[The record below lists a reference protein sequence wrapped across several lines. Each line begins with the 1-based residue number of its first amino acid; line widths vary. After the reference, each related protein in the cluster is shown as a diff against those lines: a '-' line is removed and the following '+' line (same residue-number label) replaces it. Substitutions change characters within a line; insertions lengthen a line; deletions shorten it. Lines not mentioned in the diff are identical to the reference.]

1 MHTSTLGPFTDV
13 SRLTL
18 GGGGLG
24 QIWGASSDEEAI
36 ATIAA
41 ALDAGINVIDTAP
54 TYGAC
59 EAVVGSAF
67 RGALPAGVRI
77 TTKCQLG
84 EPGLGTI
91 AAKLEESLDASLAA
105 MRLEHVDVFFLHSN
119 ICEDDTV
126 YAHGNDQRA
135 AFATPW
141 SRYVA
146 EVVPAFEDLKR
157 RERIGA
163 WGITGVGVPA
173 TVIKALQYDVKPS
186 IVQAIANLLDSPGGI
201 RRYAEPARPRDII
214 AAARANGVGVMGIR
228 AVQAGALT
236 AQFDRPVKATH
247 PDGADYQRAAPFRA
261 LAAELETDPALLAHR
276 YALDME
282 GVDTVVLGVK
292 NRAELAQCLAA
303 EAVGLS
309 PELRARI
316 DGLGLIVRSQ

>member
-1 MHTSTLGPFTDV
+1 MRTSTLGPFTDV

-24 QIWGASSDEEAI
+24 QIWGASTDEEAV

-54 TYGAC
+54 MYGAC
-59 EAVVGSAF
+59 EAVVASAF

-84 EPGLGTI
+84 EPASGTI
-91 AAKLEESLDASLAA
+91 AAELEQSLDASLAA
-105 MRLEHVDVFFLHSN
+105 MHLDHVDVFFLHSN

-126 YAHGNDQRA
+126 YAHGNDHRA

-141 SRYVA
+141 SRYVE
-146 EVVPAFEDLKR
+146 EVIPAFEDLTR
-157 RERIGA
+157 RGRIGA
-163 WGITGVGVPA
+163 WGITGVGIPA

-186 IVQAIANLLDSPGGI
+186 VVQAIANLLDSPGGI
-201 RRYAEPARPRDII
+201 RRYAEPARPRDVI
-214 AAARANGVGVMGIR
+214 AAARANGTGVMGIR

-236 AQFDRPVKATH
+236 ARFDRPVKATH
-247 PDGADYQRAAPFRA
+247 PDGADYGRAAPFRA
-261 LAAELETDPALLAHR
+261 LAAGLGTDPALLAHR

-292 NRAELAQCLAA
+292 NRAELAQCLEA

-316 DGLGLIVRSQ
+316 DGLGLLGS

>member
-24 QIWGASSDEEAI
+24 QIWGASTDEEAV

-54 TYGAC
+54 MYGAC
-59 EAVVGSAF
+59 EAVVASAF

-84 EPGLGTI
+84 EPASGTI
-91 AAKLEESLDASLAA
+91 AAELEQSLDASLAA
-105 MRLEHVDVFFLHSN
+105 MHLDHVDVFFLHSN

-126 YAHGNDQRA
+126 YAHGNDHRA

-141 SRYVA
+141 SRYVE
-146 EVVPAFEDLKR
+146 EVIPAFEDLTR
-157 RERIGA
+157 RGRIGA
-163 WGITGVGVPA
+163 WGITGVGIPA

-186 IVQAIANLLDSPGGI
+186 VVQAIANLLDSPGGI
-201 RRYAEPARPRDII
+201 RRYAEPARPRDVI
-214 AAARANGVGVMGIR
+214 AAARANGTGVMGIR

-236 AQFDRPVKATH
+236 AAIDRPLPADH
-247 PDGADYQRAAPFRA
+247 PEMLDYARAAGFRA
-261 LAAELETDPALLAHR
+261 LCDDLGVNPAVLAHR
-276 YALDME
+276 YALSLPI
-282 GVDTVVLGVK
+282 DTLVLGVK
-292 NRAELAQCLAA
+292 NRQELTECVTAA
-303 EAVGLS
+303 DSGTLS
-309 PELRARI
+309 PDLIARI
-316 DGLGLIVRSQ
+316 DASVA